1 MDRFDAIRTLL
12 AAVDGGSLS
21 AASRKLRM
29 PLPTVSRKVSDLERH
44 LGTQLVV
51 RTSRKLL
58 LTDAGRAFVGSSRVV
73 LDMRDEAERAAAGE
87 YRAPRGDLLVT
98 APILF
103 GKLHVAPIAIEFL
116 AAYPEVNLKLVL
128 ADHVIDLADNH
139 VDAAVRIGKLPDS
152 ALLATHLGD
161 IHWVTCASA
170 GYLTRRGTPA
180 MPTDLPGHDCI
191 AFEALE
197 PVRDWRFTDGAR
209 SQTIIISPRFS
220 VSTAE
225 SVIDA
230 AIAGVGICRVISY
243 QADSALRS
251 GTLIR
256 VLADHSPEPV
266 PIHLIHTR
274 QALIPLKL
282 RAFLDFAQPRLKAR
296 IAAVNEDR

>member
-1 MDRFDAIRTLL
+1 
-12 AAVDGGSLS
+12 
-21 AASRKLRM
+21 M

-58 LTDAGRAFVGSSRVV
+58 LTDAGRAFVVSNRVV
-73 LDMRDEAERAAAGE
+73 LDMLNEAERAAAGE

-128 ADHVIDLADNH
+128 ADHVIDLAENH
-139 VDAAVRIGKLPDS
+139 VDAAVRIGKLP
-152 ALLATHLGD
+152 
-161 IHWVTCASA
+161 
-170 GYLTRRGTPA
+170 
-180 MPTDLPGHDCI
+180 
-191 AFEALE
+191 
-197 PVRDWRFTDGAR
+197 
-209 SQTIIISPRFS
+209 
-220 VSTAE
+220 
-225 SVIDA
+225 
-230 AIAGVGICRVISY
+230 
-243 QADSALRS
+243 DSALRS

-266 PIHLIHTR
+266 PIHLIHVR

-282 RAFLDFAQPRLKAR
+282 RTFLDFAQSRLEAR